1 VDADVDALEYRSS
14 PGVSLPLLLAVFHGL
29 ALLVSIQSARVFVV
43 TGQAFEP
50 GARGVWDFAYR
61 HLRELQTPY
70 GFAASDAATGHY
82 AALFG
87 RDSLWILMF
96 LLEAASRRSSPAFNE
111 WVEAKA
117 TAIFRELCDSQGTR
131 VYDLTEEQPG
141 KIIHESREQL
151 DQRLRESGLPF
162 EKGRSYSGFDQTFLF
177 IVAYKRFRELFPVS
191 LVVEATW
198 PHVIRALDWIEQY
211 ADADGDG
218 LFKYR
223 RRHPSNLLN
232 QVWKDSYDS
241 VVRTGFDV
249 PRHPLAWIEI
259 QAYAFRAFHDAA
271 DVYEEKGDVGKAEHL
286 RSRAAALRDQVND
299 RFWLREEDCFAVA
312 LDARKSPITM
322 VTSNPGHAL
331 WAGMVDPPRLEQMVN
346 RLLQND
352 LMTRYGLRTLSS
364 KSPFYAPFAYHRGN
378 IWPFDNAVF
387 VSGLLK
393 YQYRDQARLVIESV
407 CRAIAK
413 IQCPIELYIVL
424 EQEIFVEPPRPK
436 TDVLVLP
443 RPIPKNQNQGWT
455 AAALLYFAAA
465 LTSMTG
471 TELEV
476 D

>member
-1 VDADVDALEYRSS
+1 
-14 PGVSLPLLLAVFHGL
+14 
-29 ALLVSIQSARVFVV
+29 V

-50 GARGVWDFAYR
+50 SARGAWDFAHR
-61 HLRELQTPY
+61 HLCKLQAPY

-82 AALFG
+82 AAHFG

-96 LLEAASRRSSPAFNE
+96 LLEAAARLRSSPAFRA

-117 TAIFRELCDSQGTR
+117 TTIFGKLCDSQGSR
-131 VYDLTEEQPG
+131 IYDLTEEQPG
-141 KIIHESREQL
+141 KIIHEVREQL

-162 EKGRSYSGFDQTFLF
+162 ENGRSYSGFDQTFLF
-177 IVAYKRFRELFPVS
+177 IIAYKWFCDLFPTS
-191 LVVEATW
+191 PVVESTW
-198 PHVIRALDWIEQY
+198 PHVLRALDWIEQY
-211 ADADGDG
+211 ADDDGDG
-218 LFKYR
+218 LFEYR

-241 VVRTGFDV
+241 VVQTGFDV
-249 PRHPLAWIEI
+249 PPHPLAWLEI

-271 DVYEEKGDVGKAEHL
+271 HLYTEKRDTSKAGHL
-286 RSRAAALRDQVND
+286 RSRADTLRDQVND
-299 RFWLREEDCFAVA
+299 LFWLPQENCFAIA
-312 LDARKSPITM
+312 LDARKSPLTM
-322 VTSNPGHAL
+322 ITSNAGHAL
-331 WAGMVDPPRLEQMVN
+331 WSGIVDLPHQERLVN
-346 RLLQND
+346 RLFQDD

-393 YQYRDQARLVIESV
+393 HEYRPQARWVIEGV
-407 CRAIAK
+407 CQAIAK
-413 IQCPIELYIVL
+413 IQRAIELYVVL
-424 EQEIFVEPPRPK
+424 EHEIFIEPPLP
-436 TDVLVLP
+436 TEDVLALP

-465 LTSMTG
+465 LAEMTG
-471 TELEV
+471 TELRI